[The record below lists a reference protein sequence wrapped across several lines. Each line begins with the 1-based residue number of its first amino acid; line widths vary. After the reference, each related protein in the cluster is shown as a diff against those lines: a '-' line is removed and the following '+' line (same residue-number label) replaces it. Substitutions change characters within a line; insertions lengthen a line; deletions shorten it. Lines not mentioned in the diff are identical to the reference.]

1 MHNGGI
7 AEFDKIKRRL
17 HQDLSDSAFL
27 MVQGNA
33 GAIVVCMVPW

>member
-7 AEFDKIKRRL
+7 AEFNMIKRRL
-17 HQDLSDSAFL
+17 GQDLSDFAFL

-33 GAIVVCMVPW
+33 GMIVGFMVP